1 MVLPPFFLPP
11 SPSLLMEL
19 SIRGAAFLL
28 IAKSNFKSD
37 IISLPS
43 MEFSY
48 KLTAAQLLR
57 VAARG
62 SSAWATPA
70 ASAPFRVTP
79 FARAE
84 RDLPYI
90 ALGSFRIR
98 CPHSEGEGGY
108 GKVDKGRLREF
119 YCINQILLRT
129 RGEGVKKS
137 ENHADIISGSSRRAR
152 ALSRILS

>member
-43 MEFSY
+43 MEFPY

-57 VAARG
+57 VAARR

-79 FARAE
+79 LAWAE

-90 ALGSFRIR
+90 ALGSFQIR
-98 CPHSEGEGGY
+98 CPHQR
-108 GKVDKGRLREF
+108 GREVMEKW
-119 YCINQILLRT
+119 T
-129 RGEGVKKS
+129 
-137 ENHADIISGSSRRAR
+137 
-152 ALSRILS
+152 